1 MILVKVILID
11 DEQPALDYLEYQ
23 LKNVSDFKVIGKY
36 TNPLEGKQAIE
47 EGTVDLVFLDIQIP
61 DLNGIELAEQ
71 LLEKKPDLPIVFI
84 TAYDEYA
91 IKAFELNAIDYV
103 LKPVSASR
111 LLTTVKRI
119 EQEVKEKVAKQFS
132 DTGRLALHLFQQVS
146 LTDCSQGQENP
157 ILLKWRTANTEQL
170 FLYLVQHESRE
181 VNKNF
186 LIELL
191 WPDLEPEK
199 AYKQLY
205 TSIYNIRKT
214 LGLYRDHIHIKSI
227 SDGYML
233 IFEDVD
239 IDVKQFETF
248 VDEASPLSEK
258 TVADYERTLAIFT
271 GDYLET
277 YDYIWAEGVRHRLR
291 LKWIHTALQVVRWY
305 YEKSEFPPALALSQ
319 EVLMRYPLEEEAHF
333 FAMKIY
339 DAMEDFSDV
348 RRQYEKLQELLL
360 EELQVAPK
368 PTITAWYTNWED
380 SRCPLMR
387 DKT

>member
-1 MILVKVILID
+1 MIVVKVILID

-23 LKNVSDFKVIGKY
+23 LKKVSDFKVIGKY
-36 TNPLEGKQAIE
+36 TNPLEGKKVIE

-71 LLEKKPDLPIVFI
+71 LLEKNPGLPIVFV

-119 EQEVKEKVAKQFS
+119 EQEVKGKASERVS
-132 DTGRLALHLFQQVS
+132 ETGRLALHLFQQVS
-146 LTDCSQGQENP
+146 LINCSQGQENP
-157 ILLKWRTANTEQL
+157 ILLKWRTAKTEQL
-170 FLYLVQHESRE
+170 FLYLVQYEGRE

-191 WPDLEPEK
+191 WPDLEQEK

-214 LGLYRDHIHIKSI
+214 LELYRDHIHIKSI

-248 VDEASPLSEK
+248 IDAASLLSEK
-258 TVADYERTLAIFT
+258 TVVDYERTLAIFT

-277 YDYIWAEGVRHRLR
+277 YDYIWAEGMRHRLQ
-291 LKWIHTALQVVRWY
+291 LKWIRTALQVVSWY
-305 YEKSEFPPALALSQ
+305 YEKSEFPRALALSQ
-319 EVLMRYPLEEEAHF
+319 EILMRYPLEEEAHF

-339 DAMEDFSDV
+339 DAMEDFSAV
-348 RRQYEKLQELLL
+348 RNQYETLQELLL

-368 PTITAWYTNWED
+368 PTITDWYTK
-380 SRCPLMR
+380 SGA
-387 DKT
+387 

>member
-11 DEQPALDYLEYQ
+11 DEKPALDYLEYQ
-23 LKNVSDFKVIGKY
+23 LKSVSDFKVIGKY
-36 TNPLEGKQAIE
+36 TNPLEGKHAIE

-71 LLEKKPDLPIVFI
+71 LLEKNPNLPIVFV

-119 EQEVKEKVAKQFS
+119 EQEVKEKAAKQINES
-132 DTGRLALHLFQQVS
+132 GRLALHLFQQVS
-146 LTDCSQGQENP
+146 LIECSQGQENT
-157 ILLKWRTANTEQL
+157 ILLKWRTTKTEQL
-170 FLYLVQHESRE
+170 FLYLVQHEGLE

-191 WPDLEPEK
+191 WPDLEQEK

-205 TSIYNIRKT
+205 TTVYNIRKT
-214 LGLYRDHIHIKSI
+214 LGLYRHHFHIKSI

-233 IFEDVD
+233 IFEDID
-239 IDVKQFETF
+239 IDVKKFETF
-248 VDEASPLSEK
+248 IDEASPLSEK
-258 TVADYERTLAIFT
+258 TIVNYERTLAIFT

-277 YDYIWAEGVRHRLR
+277 YDYIWAEGVRQRLQ
-291 LKWIHTALQVVRWY
+291 LKWIYTTLQVVSWY
-305 YEKSEFPPALALSQ
+305 YEKSEFPRALALSQ
-319 EVLMRYPLEEEAHF
+319 EILMRYPLEEEAHF
-333 FAMKIY
+333 FVMKIY
-339 DAMEDFSDV
+339 DVMEDFSAV
-348 RRQYEKLQELLL
+348 RRQYENLQELLSD
-360 EELQVAPK
+360 ELQVAPK
-368 PTITAWYTNWED
+368 PTITAWYENWTKQ
-380 SRCPLMR
+380 SHV
-387 DKT
+387 